1 MAPTSFRR
9 RGVSHAAFV
18 VLLLVMLAGT
28 AHALAPVLVGRDL
41 HGSAAV
47 EFAAARTPLA
57 ELRKSLTPAEQA
69 SAPWPTWGLTP
80 QRTRYAAGST
90 LRPPYRTLWTLH
102 AGALIELPPALA
114 YGRLYFG
121 THAGTFIAA
130 SAATGAILWRRQ
142 LHHCMA

>member
-1 MAPTSFRR
+1 
-9 RGVSHAAFV
+9 
-18 VLLLVMLAGT
+18 
-28 AHALAPVLVGRDL
+28 
-41 HGSAAV
+41 AV

-57 ELRKSLTPAEQA
+57 ELRKSLTSAQQA

-130 SAATGAILWRRQ
+130 SAVTGAILWRRQ
-142 LHHCMA
+142 LHHCMASTPTVASGVVYVALMGPAPCTPHQEGAAGGVIAL